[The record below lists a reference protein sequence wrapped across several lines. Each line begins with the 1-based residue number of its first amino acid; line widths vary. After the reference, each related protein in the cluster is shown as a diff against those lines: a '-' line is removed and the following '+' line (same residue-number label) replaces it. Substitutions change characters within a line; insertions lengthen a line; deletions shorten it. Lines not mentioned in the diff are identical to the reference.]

1 MKSLRQIVELKKIDL
16 VPDPEE
22 QAGTV
27 SNYANPKSEAE
38 KRFVDKHMS
47 SVQKMNHPAYESE
60 AEQDAVFNGGS
71 VQKDKTHTAA
81 GAGHYQDGEDAQ
93 VYEAAEQ
100 AVDFVRE
107 NLTDENLE
115 AFDNLLDEQ
124 PETAVE
130 FALNTVEE
138 LAEEGDE
145 DNG

>member
-16 VPDPEE
+16 VPDPEL
-22 QAGTV
+22 QAGTI

-47 SVQKMNHPAYESE
+47 AVQKMNHPAYESE

-71 VQKDKTHTAA
+71 ISKDKTHDNA
-81 GAGHYQDGEDAQ
+81 GAGHYQDGQDAE
-93 VYEAAEQ
+93 VYE

-115 AFDNLLDEQ
+115 AFDTLLDEE
-124 PETAVE
+124 PEAAVE

>member
-16 VPDPEE
+16 VPDPEA
-22 QAGTV
+22 QAGTI

-47 SVQKMNHPAYESE
+47 AVQKMNHPAYESE

-124 PETAVE
+124 PEVAVE
-130 FALNTVEE
+130 FALNTIEE
-138 LAEEGDE
+138 IAGDE
-145 DNG
+145 

>member
-16 VPDPEE
+16 VPDPEL

-60 AEQDAVFNGGS
+60 AEQDAVFNGGGIN
-71 VQKDKTHTAA
+71 KDETHDNA
-81 GAGHYQDGEDAQ
+81 GAGHYKDGQDAE

-115 AFDNLLDEQ
+115 AFDILLDEE

-138 LAEEGDE
+138 LAEGDE

>member
-16 VPDPEE
+16 VPDPEQ

-47 SVQKMNHPAYESE
+47 AVQKMNHPAYESE

-71 VQKDKTHTAA
+71 ISKDKTHDNA
-81 GAGHYQDGEDAQ
+81 GAGHYQDGQDAE

-107 NLTDENLE
+107 NLTDENLV
-115 AFDNLLDEQ
+115 AFDQLLDEQ
-124 PETAVE
+124 PEAAVE
-130 FALNTVEE
+130 FALNTVDEIAGE
-138 LAEEGDE
+138 E

>member
-81 GAGHYQDGEDAQ
+81 GAGHYQDGEDAE

-107 NLTDENLE
+107 NLTEDNLE
-115 AFDNLLDEQ
+115 KFDELLDAN
-124 PETAVE
+124 PDAAVE
-130 FALNTVEE
+130 FAINTVQEMTGEE
-138 LAEEGDE
+138 DG
-145 DNG
+145 

>member
-16 VPDPEE
+16 IPDPEL
-22 QAGTV
+22 QAGKI
-27 SNYANPKSEAE
+27 SNYAYPKSEAE

-60 AEQDAVFNGGS
+60 AEQDAVFNGGN
-71 VQKDKTHTAA
+71 VQKDSTHDLA
-81 GAGHYQDGEDAQ
+81 GAGHYKDGQDAE

-107 NLTDENLE
+107 NLTDDNLQ
-115 AFDNLLDEQ
+115 AFDKLLDEE

>member
-81 GAGHYQDGEDAQ
+81 GAGHYQDGEDAE

-107 NLTDENLE
+107 NLTDENLS
-115 AFDNLLDEQ
+115 AFDKLLDEQ
-124 PETAVE
+124 PEAAVE
-130 FALNTVEE
+130 FALSTVNEI
-138 LAEEGDE
+138 AGDE

>member
-1 MKSLRQIVELKKIDL
+1 MLE
-16 VPDPEE
+16 
-22 QAGTV
+22 
-27 SNYANPKSEAE
+27 
-38 KRFVDKHMS
+38 
-47 SVQKMNHPAYESE
+47 
-60 AEQDAVFNGGS
+60 
-71 VQKDKTHTAA
+71 
-81 GAGHYQDGEDAQ
+81 

-115 AFDNLLDEQ
+115 AFDILLDEQ

-138 LAEEGDE
+138 LAEGDE

>member
-1 MKSLRQIVELKKIDL
+1 
-16 VPDPEE
+16 
-22 QAGTV
+22 
-27 SNYANPKSEAE
+27 
-38 KRFVDKHMS
+38 MS
-47 SVQKMNHPAYESE
+47 AVQKMNHPAYESE
-60 AEQDAVFNGGS
+60 AEQDAVFNGGGIN
-71 VQKDKTHTAA
+71 KDETHDNA
-81 GAGHYQDGEDAQ
+81 GAGHYKDGQDAE

-115 AFDNLLDEQ
+115 AFDILLDEE

-138 LAEEGDE
+138 LAEGDE